1 LAGSP
6 RQRFTADLVAQLL
19 QWKNNGDEII
29 LFMDLNEHA
38 YSGDLALRLL
48 QDDLLMTECFKSANG
63 RESPASH
70 YIGGRSQSLDA
81 TARRVSTVSTF
92 MSHLIKL
99 AQGIIATGFLTSV
112 QNLFL
117 GWDILIWFGQKVA
130 ASSVSWSAH
139 VLPITKNSTSCL
151 AATECGL
158 RWSFSLPMLIT

>member
-48 QDDLLMTECFKSANG
+48 QDYLLMTECFKSANG

-70 YIGGRSQSLDA
+70 YRGKKPITGCY
-81 TARRVSTVSTF
+81 ST
-92 MSHLIKL
+92 
-99 AQGIIATGFLTSV
+99 QGIDCVNVYVSLHQAGAGDHRYWILDFCAKS
-112 QNLFL
+112 FL

-151 AATECGL
+151 AAIECGL
-158 RWSFSLPMLIT
+158 RWSFSLPMPIT